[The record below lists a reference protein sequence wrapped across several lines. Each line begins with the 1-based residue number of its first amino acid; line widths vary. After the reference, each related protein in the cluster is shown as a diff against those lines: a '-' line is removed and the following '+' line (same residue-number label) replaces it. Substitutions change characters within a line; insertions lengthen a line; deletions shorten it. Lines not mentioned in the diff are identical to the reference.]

1 MGKSEMF
8 TPLETVLIIEPNES
22 GYRASLIRDD
32 VIAEQLRLTMTE
44 SVALLGAWQSS
55 IAPPDLERLVDLR

>member
-8 TPLETVLIIEPNES
+8 TPLETVLIIEPHDS

-32 VIAEQLRLTMTE
+32 AIAEQLRLTKTE
-44 SVALLGAWQSS
+44 CVALLGAWQSS
-55 IAPPDLERLVDLR
+55 IAPPELERLVDLR